1 MLEAIQLCIHSR
13 HVCDGWVQRTVVL
26 MGKSFTDFDS
36 LQTIQDLVL
45 EGVPGRNH
53 VSIGDDFV
61 GVLGEGARGLFIGE
75 TAIGEIAGSDGTYVS
90 VASSCC
96 SGELSKSGGLV
107 PGLAS
112 EFSDR
117 GDTTVSKGAF
127 SKHSSFGRLGCR
139 DTNSGVWHVWAVK
152 GSYAI
157 FLDDVADVIS
167 SLRTGSEKTGEGET
181 AGEEESLLWR
191 NSDSISRN
199 SPGIDRST
207 LGETRRDSF
216 FFPALKPR
224 EDAKRELLYRTRV
237 IGRVVGVSNKLE
249 EAVADSNFF

>member
-1 MLEAIQLCIHSR
+1 
-13 HVCDGWVQRTVVL
+13 
-26 MGKSFTDFDS
+26 MGKSITDFDS

-45 EGVPGRNH
+45 EGVPGRDH
-53 VSIGDDFV
+53 ISIGDDFV

-75 TAIGEIAGSDGTYVS
+75 AAIGEIAGSDGTYVS
-90 VASSCC
+90 MASSCC
-96 SGELSKSGGLV
+96 SGELSKSGGVV
-107 PGLAS
+107 PGLASS

-157 FLDDVADVIS
+157 FLDDVADMTS

-181 AGEEESLLWR
+181 AGEEEAPLWR

-216 FFPALKPR
+216 FLPELKPR

-237 IGRVVGVSNKLE
+237 IGRVVGVSNELE
-249 EAVADSNFF
+249 EAAADSNLFLAFLGVVG

>member
-1 MLEAIQLCIHSR
+1 MLEAIQLCRHSR

-26 MGKSFTDFDS
+26 VGKSITDFDS

-45 EGVPGRNH
+45 EGVPGRGH

-75 TAIGEIAGSDGTYVS
+75 AAIEEIAGSDGTYVS

-96 SGELSKSGGLV
+96 SGELSKSGDLV
-107 PGLAS
+107 SGLASS

-117 GDTTVSKGAF
+117 GDTTVSKGVF
-127 SKHSSFGRLGCR
+127 SKHSGFGRLSCR
-139 DTNSGVWHVWAVK
+139 DTNSGVWYVWAVK

-157 FLDDVADVIS
+157 FLDDVANVTS
-167 SLRTGSEKTGEGET
+167 SLRTDSEKTGAGET
-181 AGEEESLLWR
+181 AGEEEALLWR
-191 NSDSISRN
+191 DFDSISRN

-207 LGETRRDSF
+207 LGETRRGSF
-216 FFPALKPR
+216 FLPALKPR
-224 EDAKRELLYRTRV
+224 EDAKR
-237 IGRVVGVSNKLE
+237 
-249 EAVADSNFF
+249 

>member
-1 MLEAIQLCIHSR
+1 
-13 HVCDGWVQRTVVL
+13 
-26 MGKSFTDFDS
+26 MGKSIADFDS

-45 EGVPGRNH
+45 EGVPGRDH

-75 TAIGEIAGSDGTYVS
+75 VAIGEIAGSDGTYVS

-96 SGELSKSGGLV
+96 SGELSKSGDLI
-107 PGLAS
+107 PGLASS

-127 SKHSSFGRLGCR
+127 SKHSGFGRLGCR
-139 DTNSGVWHVWAVK
+139 DTNSGVWHIWAVK

-157 FLDDVADVIS
+157 FLDVADVTS
-167 SLRTGSEKTGEGET
+167 SLRTGSEKTGAGET
-181 AGEEESLLWR
+181 AGEEEALLWR
-191 NSDSISRN
+191 NSDSISRS

-207 LGETRRDSF
+207 LGETRRGSF
-216 FFPALKPR
+216 FLPELKPR

-237 IGRVVGVSNKLE
+237 IGRVVGVSNELE
-249 EAVADSNFF
+249 EAAADTKFS

>member
-1 MLEAIQLCIHSR
+1 
-13 HVCDGWVQRTVVL
+13 V
-26 MGKSFTDFDS
+26 GKSITDFNS

-45 EGVPGRNH
+45 EGVPGRDH
-53 VSIGDDFV
+53 VSIGGDFV
-61 GVLGEGARGLFIGE
+61 GVLGEGARGRFI
-75 TAIGEIAGSDGTYVS
+75 
-90 VASSCC
+90 
-96 SGELSKSGGLV
+96 GELSKSGGLV

-112 EFSDR
+112 SEFSDK

-127 SKHSSFGRLGCR
+127 SKYSCFGRLGCR

-157 FLDDVADVIS
+157 FLDDVADVTS
-167 SLRTGSEKTGEGET
+167 SLRTGSEKTGEGGT
-181 AGEEESLLWR
+181 ADEEEAPLWR

-199 SPGIDRST
+199 SPGIDRIT
-207 LGETRRDSF
+207 LGEIRRGSF
-216 FFPALKPR
+216 FLPELKPR

-249 EAVADSNFF
+249 EAAADSNFF